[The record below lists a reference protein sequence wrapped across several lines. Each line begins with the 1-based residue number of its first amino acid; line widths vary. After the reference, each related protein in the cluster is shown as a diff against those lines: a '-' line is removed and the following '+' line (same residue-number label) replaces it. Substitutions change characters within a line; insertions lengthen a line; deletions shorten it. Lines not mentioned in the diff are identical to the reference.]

1 MLMWEELSAIGD
13 SIVLTEEDDSIMW
26 SFNSNGQFSVQSLY
40 AIINHRGV
48 TPIFVHAVWKLNIPP
63 RVQFFLWL
71 LSHNRL
77 LTRDNLARRRRLATL
92 LAYSVMNV
100 SRFHTCFFSVV
111 LLRACLVSTN
121 SKL

>member
-48 TPIFVHAVWKLNIPP
+48 THVFVHTI
-63 RVQFFLWL
+63 
-71 LSHNRL
+71 
-77 LTRDNLARRRRLATL
+77 
-92 LAYSVMNV
+92 
-100 SRFHTCFFSVV
+100 
-111 LLRACLVSTN
+111 
-121 SKL
+121 